1 MLGGALTYD
10 QGVGAVRDGQIGG
23 SLPGWADGQY
33 AAWMRL
39 ALNEAS
45 LAADDVPVGAVV
57 VDGSGEIIG
66 RGHNVREVDGD
77 PTGHAEI
84 VALRAA
90 GASLHTWRL
99 SGCTLVVTLEPC
111 VMCAGA
117 LIAARVD
124 RVVFGAFDPKAGAC
138 GSVWDLP
145 RDRSSLHQ
153 PEVVACVLEIEC
165 QTSLLEFFKGRRLG

>member
-1 MLGGALTYD
+1 M
-10 QGVGAVRDGQIGG
+10 VAVRDGQIGG
-23 SLPGWADGQY
+23 SLPGWADGRY

-45 LAADDVPVGAVV
+45 LAVDDVPVGAVV
-57 VDGSGEIIG
+57 VDSTGEVVG
-66 RGHNVREVDGD
+66 RGHNVREADGD

-84 VALRAA
+84 VALREA

-117 LIAARVD
+117 LIAARLD
-124 RVVFGAFDPKAGAC
+124 RVVFGAFDSKAGAC
-138 GSVWDLP
+138 GSVWDLA
-145 RDRSSLHQ
+145 RDRASLHR
-153 PEVVACVLEIEC
+153 PEVVAGVAEQEC
-165 QTSLLEFFKGRRLG
+165 AVMLSEFFDQRR